1 MPVELGD
8 RSSLFFTGKGGAAG
22 IMMDAFMGGAGVAI
36 GIAIDEGIAK
46 DIHLAIQKENPQ
58 FDIKMYVESVLEKN
72 HKKQGLKKW
81 QRLTIERYGFQIIEG
96 DFVVPV
102 LEFTV
107 TCIGGEDSLFKLERD
122 SMALYEIELDV
133 IKQSGKLAQQLLYQA
148 VDQAFQS
155 DLLFSCEK

>member
-1 MPVELGD
+1 
-8 RSSLFFTGKGGAAG
+8 
-22 IMMDAFMGGAGVAI
+22 
-36 GIAIDEGIAK
+36 
-46 DIHLAIQKENPQ
+46 
-58 FDIKMYVESVLEKN
+58 MYVESVLEKN
-72 HKKQGLKKW
+72 HKRQGLKKW
-81 QRLTIERYGFQIIEG
+81 QRLTIERYGFQILDG